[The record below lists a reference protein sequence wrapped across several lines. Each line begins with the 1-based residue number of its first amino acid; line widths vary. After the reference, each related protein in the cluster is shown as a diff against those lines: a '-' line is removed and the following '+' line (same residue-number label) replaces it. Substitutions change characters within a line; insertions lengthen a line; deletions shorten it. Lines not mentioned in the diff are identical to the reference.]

1 MLQNFLPFKTF
12 IILFNMSTNL
22 FLGKSDKN
30 LLLGIWYLAQRSIRA
45 LAHFGVTLVTVML
58 ISRKNPIFSS
68 HWILKVKKSFCFLR
82 FVCFLFVLFWNLFT
96 RKNWDIFVTCA
107 RACKH
112 QVALRQSH
120 CWDLYCSACM
130 PYNQQ
135 QRPSSFVSVIAAVYL
150 LYY

>member
-30 LLLGIWYLAQRSIRA
+30 LLLGILYLAQRSIRA

-68 HWILKVKKSFCFLR
+68 IEFQNSKNQKIFLFFFGLFMF
-82 FVCFLFVLFWNLFT
+82 FVCFVLKFVYAEKLRHF
-96 RKNWDIFVTCA
+96 RHMCA
-107 RACKH
+107 RMQAPSRAASITLLRLVLQCMH
-112 QVALRQSH
+112 AL
-120 CWDLYCSACM
+120 
-130 PYNQQ
+130 
-135 QRPSSFVSVIAAVYL
+135 
-150 LYY
+150 